1 MRILLDTN
9 LWVSALL
16 STSMRNRIE
25 RIIADSR
32 VEILAD
38 KELLAELE
46 NVCARPKLA
55 RLLSPVQV
63 ADFLQILR
71 DRLTFVEIHSPVQVC
86 RDPDDDYLL
95 AICLDGQA
103 DYLLSGDNDLLTLRA
118 FEKTRIPYADRVR
131 AGLLIPTSA
140 IPPAVAFEP

>member
-16 STSMRNRIE
+16 SETMRNRIG

-32 VEILAD
+32 LEILAD
-38 KELLAELE
+38 AELLAELE
-46 NVCARPKLA
+46 RVCARPKFA

-63 ADFLQILR
+63 NGFIQILR
-71 DRLTFVEIHSPVQVC
+71 DRLTFIETHSEVQVC

-103 DYLLSGDNDLLTLRA
+103 DFLLSGDNDLLTLRF
-118 FEKTRIPYADRVR
+118 FEKTRILA
-131 AGLLIPTSA
+131 LTE
-140 IPPAVAFEP
+140 FEQVWR